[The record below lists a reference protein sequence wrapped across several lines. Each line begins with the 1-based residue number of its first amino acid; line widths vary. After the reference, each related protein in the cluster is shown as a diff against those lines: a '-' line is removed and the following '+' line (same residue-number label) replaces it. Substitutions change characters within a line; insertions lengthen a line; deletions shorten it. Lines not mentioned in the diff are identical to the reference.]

1 MTAAISRDEFVGL
14 LRDEIG
20 LAVGAVGAEDLGRTF
35 DEVPGW
41 DSLHLLTMLVLLE
54 KRVSRPLSLPDFLD
68 AASLETIYELVNR

>member
-1 MTAAISRDEFVGL
+1 MTAAISRDEFVDL

-20 LAVGAVGAEDLGRTF
+20 LAVAAEDLGRTF

>member
-1 MTAAISRDEFVGL
+1 MTAAISRDEFVDL

-20 LAVGAVGAEDLGRTF
+20 LAVGAEDLGRTF

-54 KRVSRPLSLPDFLD
+54 KQVGRPLSLPDFLD